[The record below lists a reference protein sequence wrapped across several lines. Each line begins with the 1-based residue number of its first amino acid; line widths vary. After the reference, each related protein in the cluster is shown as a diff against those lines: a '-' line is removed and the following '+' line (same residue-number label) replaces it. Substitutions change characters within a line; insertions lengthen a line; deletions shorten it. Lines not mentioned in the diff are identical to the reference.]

1 LPDEEGFEENVS
13 DRGSENE
20 LDDIEPDTDVDSDAT
35 DDYNPQIPQA
45 ADAGKDSRDPDSDGD
60 GHVAADNS
68 GSIPAF
74 TSRVWDSIASNYT
87 PNVDFEYR

>member
-1 LPDEEGFEENVS
+1 MPDEEGFEENVS

-45 ADAGKDSRDPDSDGD
+45 ADAGKDSRDPDSD
-60 GHVAADNS
+60 NS